1 MSIAVSDRGIKP
13 CLAVVARGRNTYLNK
28 ILFCKYN
35 KDMTKRKERIILILG
50 IIAVS
55 VGIFYFVN
63 YYFLTK
69 LPVLVRFNDGVTK
82 EEAVQIIA
90 KYDKTI
96 LTRDPQEYDNPFFS
110 FLKPFERGRI
120 FQFEKTR
127 ISTLFLKK
135 SIEREKSVKIVKI
148 FSVSYEFAHDYN
160 DYFEELPQKFLNPE

>member
-1 MSIAVSDRGIKP
+1 
-13 CLAVVARGRNTYLNK
+13 
-28 ILFCKYN
+28 
-35 KDMTKRKERIILILG
+35 MTKRKERIILILG
-50 IIAVS
+50 ITAVS

-96 LTRDPQEYDNPFFS
+96 LTRDPQEYNNPFFS
-110 FLKPFERGRI
+110 FSKPFERGHI
-120 FQFEKTR
+120 IQFEKIRAYTN
-127 ISTLFLKK
+127 FLKGK
-135 SIEREKSVKIVKI
+135 IEKEKNVNKVLILRH
-148 FSVSYEFAHDYN
+148 SYEFAHDYK